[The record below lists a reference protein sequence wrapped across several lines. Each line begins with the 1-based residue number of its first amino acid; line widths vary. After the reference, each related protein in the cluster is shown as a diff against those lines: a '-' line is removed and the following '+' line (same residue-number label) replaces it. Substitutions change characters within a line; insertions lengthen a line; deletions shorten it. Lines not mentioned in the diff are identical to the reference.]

1 MQIKTNRKEYFR
13 NFEKTKLMDLQTRKL
28 NLISY
33 LAQLQDEKFIERI
46 EKFILRKQEHTFD
59 FKPFT
64 VDELI
69 HRIEQSEND
78 FKSGKFKTQ
87 DELERLSANW

>member
-1 MQIKTNRKEYFR
+1 
-13 NFEKTKLMDLQTRKL
+13 MDLQTRKL

-33 LAQLQDEKFIERI
+33 LAQLQDEKFIDKIER
-46 EKFILRKQEHTFD
+46 FILRKQESSTD

-69 HRIEQSEND
+69 DRIQQSESN
-78 FKSGKFKTQ
+78 FKTGKFKSQ
-87 DELERLSANW
+87 EELEKLSANW

>member
-1 MQIKTNRKEYFR
+1 
-13 NFEKTKLMDLQTRKL
+13 MDLQTRKL

-46 EKFILRKQEHTFD
+46 EKFILSKQESQVD
-59 FKPFT
+59 LKPFT

-69 HRIEQSEND
+69 RRIEQSESD
-78 FKSGKFKTQ
+78 FQKGNFKTQ
-87 DELERLSANW
+87 DELEQFSSDW